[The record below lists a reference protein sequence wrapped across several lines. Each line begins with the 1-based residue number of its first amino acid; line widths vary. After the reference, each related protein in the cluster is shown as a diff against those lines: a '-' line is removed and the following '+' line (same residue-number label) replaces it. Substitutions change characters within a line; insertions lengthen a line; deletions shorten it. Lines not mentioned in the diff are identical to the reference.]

1 MKKQGTRL
9 FEMLLC
15 LNSLR
20 SVSYKPTNQPVI
32 NNGLNPFIRIIMFPE
47 TLLVQWEWTT
57 VLLAEWWLHWW
68 KCYILNRELLM
79 AIIFLL
85 FFLFFLSFLQLLS
98 SCVTTVDRL
107 LLTPLHTLAS
117 QLWHQPFSCPSALWP
132 WILSGGGL
140 PLCLL
145 SDSCSVNNLV
155 TSFHGG
161 EVCLLK
167 ATLGCFSLWVCL
179 KILILWLQFF
189 FFFFSAC

>member
-1 MKKQGTRL
+1 MGWPRCVCVYVCLFVCSTVVFGLKPEEMKKQGTRL

-15 LNSLR
+15 LNSLW

-85 FFLFFLSFLQLLS
+85 FFFSFVLFFSCSPPVSPQWIVCSSLPSTLWLLS
-98 SCVTTVDRL
+98 CDTNLFHVL
-107 LLTPLHTLAS
+107 LLYGRESSLEGVFL
-117 QLWHQPFSCPSALWP
+117 SAYFLT
-132 WILSGGGL
+132 
-140 PLCLL
+140 
-145 SDSCSVNNLV
+145 VAV
-155 TSFHGG
+155 
-161 EVCLLK
+161 
-167 ATLGCFSLWVCL
+167 
-179 KILILWLQFF
+179 
-189 FFFFSAC
+189 

>member
-1 MKKQGTRL
+1 MASLVEVLHIEQGT
-9 FEMLLC
+9 F
-15 LNSLR
+15 
-20 SVSYKPTNQPVI
+20 
-32 NNGLNPFIRIIMFPE
+32 NGDHFS
-47 TLLVQWEWTT
+47 T
-57 VLLAEWWLHWW
+57 
-68 KCYILNRELLM
+68 
-79 AIIFLL
+79 
-85 FFLFFLSFLQLLS
+85 FFLFFRSFLQLLS

-161 EVCLLK
+161 EVSLLK

-189 FFFFSAC
+189 FFFFQCLLRKCTCLFRLFPFVALTTNYHRNA